1 MDLLASHS
9 IINHL
14 INPPKL
20 GYRNTNQGLLGKRR
34 IIVVHNTLER
44 ESITKIVTYST
55 WLGTYLGTY

>member
-34 IIVVHNTLER
+34 IIVVHNTLENLPQ
-44 ESITKIVTYST
+44 K
-55 WLGTYLGTY
+55 